1 MSNVSEQLSRTVVFH
16 GGTVGAF
23 EGSVAPIPQLGG
35 RTIGVVD
42 EGGGSSAARSCV
54 PPTEFEEPPPVEETG
69 EQEFFLP
76 FAVTDKI
83 QELFFAGAG

>member
-35 RTIGVVD
+35 RTVGCGRR
-42 EGGGSSAARSCV
+42 GGPSAARSCV

>member
-1 MSNVSEQLSRTVVFH
+1 MVEPSGPSRVPSPRFRNWVV
-16 GGTVGAF
+16 VP
-23 EGSVAPIPQLGG
+23 S
-35 RTIGVVD
+35 VVD

>member
-35 RTIGVVD
+35 RTVGVVD
-42 EGGGSSAARSCV
+42 EGGASAARSCV